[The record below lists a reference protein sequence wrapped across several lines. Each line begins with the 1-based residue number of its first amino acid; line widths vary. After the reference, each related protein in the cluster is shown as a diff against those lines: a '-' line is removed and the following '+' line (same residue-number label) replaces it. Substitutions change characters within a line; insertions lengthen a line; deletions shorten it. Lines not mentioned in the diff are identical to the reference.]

1 MTVLVINCG
10 SSSVKFQLVDADPG
24 HATGAGASALKGQIE
39 QIGTR
44 VPDHAAALDQIAQ
57 TVKAHLAR
65 TNGQLSA
72 IGHRVVHG
80 GTQYRDPAIINAQVI
95 DAIDR
100 LAVLAPL
107 HNPANNDGIKA
118 ALRSFPGVPQVAVFD
133 TAFHA
138 TIPEAHRRYAVP
150 EKWEREYQVRRY
162 GFHGTSHQFVSRR
175 CAQWLEANR
184 AIDPT
189 VSRIVV
195 LHLGN
200 GASACAVLGGASIDT
215 SMGLTPLPGL
225 VMGTRSGDID
235 PAVFGHLNRVA
246 GMSVEAVETALNRE
260 SGMVGMCADADMRA
274 VESRIQAGDAQA
286 EAAMAVYIHRIRSVI
301 GAYAIGLG
309 GIDAVAFTAGIGENS
324 AYVRARVTHGLEWM
338 GMAIDDQRNAEA
350 TLGPLGVSEI
360 STDASAAALL
370 VIPTN
375 EELEIATQAL
385 STLS

>member
-10 SSSVKFQLVDADPG
+10 SSSVKFQLVDANPA
-24 HATGAGASALKGQIE
+24 HATGAGPSALKGQIE
-39 QIGTR
+39 QVGTQ

-57 TVKAHLAR
+57 TVKAHLAQ
-65 TNGQLSA
+65 TNKQLSA

-80 GTQYRDPAIINAQVI
+80 GTQYREPTIITAQVI
-95 DAIDR
+95 AAIDR

-286 EAAMAVYIHRIRSVI
+286 EAAMGVYIHRIRSVI

-309 GIDAVAFTAGIGENS
+309 GIDAIAFTAGIGENS

-360 STDASAAALL
+360 STDTSAAALL